1 MAFDFD
7 LRPERSDFQGL
18 FGLAPGAGRDAARA
32 GVQAAGASLLGIDRN
47 PPRLEVEDSDGGGD
61 GLEKWLL
68 GGLIILGAAALLR
81 R

>member
-1 MAFDFD
+1 MPFDFD
-7 LRPERSDFQGL
+7 LRPEQSDFQGL
-18 FGLAPGAGRDAARA
+18 FGLAPGAGREAARA
-32 GVQAAGASLLGIDRN
+32 GVQAAGASLFGIDRS
-47 PPRLEVEDSDGGGD
+47 PPRLEVEDSDGD